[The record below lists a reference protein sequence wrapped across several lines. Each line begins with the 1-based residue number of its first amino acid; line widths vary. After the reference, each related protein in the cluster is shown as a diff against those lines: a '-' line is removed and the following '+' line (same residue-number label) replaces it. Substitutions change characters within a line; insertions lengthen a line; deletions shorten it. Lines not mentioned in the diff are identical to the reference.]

1 MTHRFA
7 LPIVSLLF
15 FATPSLSAQVRAP
28 DTGTL
33 VIGVARE
40 AVSPIPT
47 LWANDNANRE
57 VSDLLFLRLADLG
70 PQLITAD
77 ESKFVPRLA
86 RKWSRPD
93 SLTLVFELD
102 PRARWHDGKPVVA
115 GDVVF
120 ALDRARVPK
129 YGSSTATQLR
139 RITSV
144 TADGASRV
152 VVRFSQPYAEQFYDV
167 VYHIPPLPS
176 HLLSAVNPD
185 SLRASAFMSAP
196 VGNGP
201 YRFVRR
207 EPGQRIELE
216 AVPDFFLGKP
226 KVTRVIFQAIGSA
239 DARANML
246 QAGELDALDNVFQ
259 LPDPALVKALP
270 DYRYYP
276 APGGV
281 VAYVS
286 FNHRNPADTSKPHPI
301 LSDLT
306 VRRALVI
313 ALDREKLV
321 QATLGPY
328 THAPSAPVS
337 PLVARSAEPPPAPVY
352 NLAEAKRLLAS
363 RGWKDSNG
371 DGVLDKDGTEFNL
384 RFIVPASSAYRR
396 LIAAQIQEAYRGVGI
411 GVTLISLEGALYMP
425 RRTEGNFDLEFWAV
439 NQDPTPT
446 GLVASWSCNAP
457 PAYNAIHYCNP
468 IVDSL
473 LDAGTVSRK
482 PAPAIW
488 REVTRRIADDYPA
501 IFIGGL
507 VYWTPVHRRFEK
519 VTLRPES
526 QWADVWKWSVKPG
539 AQIARDRQ

>member
-1 MTHRFA
+1 MTHRFV
-7 LPIVSLLF
+7 LPVVSLLC
-15 FATPSLSAQVRAP
+15 FASPALTAQGRAT

-40 AVSPIPT
+40 AGAPIPT
-47 LWANDNANRE
+47 LWGNDNANRE
-57 VSDLLFLRLADLG
+57 VSDLMFLRLADLG

-77 ESKFVPRLA
+77 ESKFIPRLA
-86 RKWSRPD
+86 RKWTRPD

-102 PRARWHDGKPVVA
+102 PRARWQDGKPVVA

-120 ALDRARVPK
+120 ALERVRNPK
-129 YGSSTATQLR
+129 YGSSTSALLR
-139 RITSV
+139 RVSSV
-144 TADGASRV
+144 SADGPSRV
-152 VVRFSQPYAEQFYDV
+152 VVRFNQAYAEQFYDV
-167 VYHIPPLPS
+167 VYHTPPLPS
-176 HLLSAVNPD
+176 HLLAGINPD
-185 SLRASAFMSAP
+185 SLRASAFMGAP

-207 EPGQRIELE
+207 EPGDRIELE
-216 AVPDFFLGKP
+216 ADPDFFLGKP
-226 KVTRVIFQAIGSA
+226 RVTRVILKTISSP

-246 QAGELDALDNVFQ
+246 QAGEIDALDNVFQ
-259 LPDPALVKALP
+259 LPDPAMVKALP

-276 APGGV
+276 APVGV
-281 VAYVS
+281 VAYIS

-301 LSDLT
+301 FSDLA

-313 ALDREKLV
+313 ALDRERLV

-337 PLVARSAEPPPAPVY
+337 PLVARTAEAPPAPAY
-352 NLAEAKRLLAS
+352 DLAEAKRLLAS

-371 DGVLDKDGTEFNL
+371 DGVLDKDGTEFNV

-396 LIAAQIQEAYRGVGI
+396 LIAAQVQEVYRGIGI
-411 GVTLISLEGALYMP
+411 GVTLIPLEGAAYVP
-425 RRTEGNFDLEFWAV
+425 RRTAGDFDLEFWAA

-446 GLVASWSCNAP
+446 GLVASWSCKSP
-457 PAYNAIHYCNP
+457 PAFNAIHYCNP

-473 LDAGTVSRK
+473 LDAGTVSSK

-488 REVTRRIADDYPA
+488 REVTKRIADDYPA

-507 VYWTPVHRRFEK
+507 VYWTPVHRRFER
-519 VTLRPES
+519 VSLRPES

-539 AQIARDRQ
+539 AQIARDQQ